1 MTKQGKHSTEWTMTN
16 QQKMIYDIASGLSYL
31 HSKSTYILQLNPKN
45 VRVDS
50 KYEVKLSDIGNFIQ
64 SDKTKMTSTKF
75 NCSLFYLSPE
85 QLTNLKEFDDKSDVY
100 SFSLIV
106 YEIITNKPAFPFKTP
121 SDLISKIIREYYR
134 PSLNGIPLF
143 YQSLLQRCLS
153 SDPEEGPSFEQI
165 IQELE
170 NSKELISPDVDNE
183 EYLRYQKFLKQ
194 T

>member
-1 MTKQGKHSTEWTMTN
+1 MDNDKS
-16 QQKMIYDIASGLSYL
+16 SGLSYL
-31 HSKSTYILQLNPKN
+31 HSKGTYILQLNPKN
-45 VRVDS
+45 VLVDS
-50 KYEVKLSDIGNFIQ
+50 KYEIKLSDIGNFIQ

-106 YEIITNKPAFPFKTP
+106 YEIITNKPAFPFNTP
-121 SDLISKIIREYYR
+121 SDLISKIIREYNR
-134 PSLNGIPLF
+134 PTLNNQIPSF
-143 YQSLLQRCLS
+143 YQSLLQRCWS
-153 SDPEEGPSFEQI
+153 SDPDERPSFEQI